1 MPPAR
6 GTKRKSNQVTTSDD
20 ESATRDVASQQ
31 VPTKNGSPSRDE
43 SPLKKRKL
51 NFTATQKQALV
62 ENLQLEITERA
73 RKLRA
78 TYNIHAQ
85 SLRTRIEIRVNRI
98 PLSLRKVKLGDLV
111 QKYADQQQRSQK
123 AATKG
128 PPVPE
133 KDINHGRPPLR
144 KPPVAYPGSPMR
156 ASKRTS
162 HEMTGGD
169 KENDVEGLD
178 MPKKKA
184 RPGQATAA
192 SEIRNPGQVLSPAS
206 SNTRIAPRERPATA
220 GGTSPVKSSIA
231 RPVSPTKMAT
241 ATTNMLNNM
250 SNMVGKARTRAKTTA
265 STTATSF
272 NATTTAAS
280 RARRTIGQPAAP
292 SSRPPT
298 RTTRRVS
305 ANSES
310 SDGST
315 STVVRKRPA
324 TAMATTRAPPAGKR
338 SVMGTIKK
346 GVAATTT
353 KKAAAPAAKPAAAST
368 ASTTG
373 RVLRKRG

>member
-6 GTKRKSNQVTTSDD
+6 GTKRKSNQVTMSDD
-20 ESATRDVASQQ
+20 ESTTRNAASQI
-31 VPTKNGSPSRDE
+31 VPTKTGTPSRDE

-51 NFTATQKQALV
+51 NFTVMQKQALV
-62 ENLQLEITERA
+62 DNLQLEITERA

-111 QKYADQQQRSQK
+111 QKYADQQQRTQK
-123 AATKG
+123 AAAKG

-133 KDINHGRPPLR
+133 KDINHGRPALR
-144 KPPVAYPGSPMR
+144 KPPVTYPGSPMR
-156 ASKRTS
+156 AAKRMS

-184 RPGQATAA
+184 RPGQATA
-192 SEIRNPGQVLSPAS
+192 EISRNPGQVLSPAS
-206 SNTRIAPRERPATA
+206 SNSRIAPRERPAA
-220 GGTSPVKSSIA
+220 SPVKSSIA

-241 ATTNMLNNM
+241 ATNMI

-265 STTATSF
+265 STTASSF
-272 NATTTAAS
+272 SATTTTAS
-280 RARRTIGQPAAP
+280 KPRRTIGQPAAP
-292 SSRPPT
+292 PSRPPT

-305 ANSES
+305 GISES

-324 TAMATTRAPPAGKR
+324 TAMATTRAPAAAKR

-346 GVAATTT
+346 GVAATAT
-353 KKAAAPAAKPAAAST
+353 KKAPAAVAKPTAAST
-368 ASTTG
+368 AGTG